1 MEQVIIRK
9 KKEAALARR
18 HSWVF
23 SGAVKEVPDGVE
35 DGDTVAVQ
43 GESGRYLGMGHFQ
56 RGSIMVRMI
65 SFDQQ
70 AADLQ
75 FWAQKI
81 QKAYDCRLALG
92 LANRADLNAYRL
104 VHAEGDGLPG
114 LIIDIYGSVAV
125 VQCHSIGMH
134 RSIAL
139 IAEALQAVL
148 GPRLSA
154 IYDKSAATLPQ
165 QYAGGV
171 ENGYCYGQGQPLEIL
186 EYGHRFWVDWESGQ
200 KTGFFLDQR
209 DNRQLLGTY
218 AGGKKVLNAYCYTG
232 GFSVYALQSGAQ
244 RVDSVDVSKTA
255 IALAERN
262 VALGGFETG
271 SHKAYAEDVMEFLKA
286 VPAHD
291 YDIAVVDPPA
301 FAKNIKKRH
310 NAVQGY
316 KRLNALAMQK
326 VKTGG
331 LLFTFSCSQVVDR
344 PLFNNT
350 IVAAAHEAG
359 RDARILHQLSQPAD
373 HPVGIFHPEGEYLK
387 GLVLYLG

>member
-18 HSWVF
+18 HPWVF
-23 SGAVKEVPDGVE
+23 SGAVREVPDGLK
-35 DGDTVAVQ
+35 DGDTVAVK

-65 SFDQQ
+65 SFDQRSASQ
-70 AADLQ
+70 E

-81 QKAYDCRLALG
+81 QNAYACRSALG
-92 LANRADLNAYRL
+92 LVDRPGLNAYRL

-114 LIIDIYGSVAV
+114 LIVDIYDSVAV

-134 RSIAL
+134 RAMSL
-139 IAEALQAVL
+139 IVEALQAVL

-154 IYDKSAATLPQ
+154 VYDKSAATLPQ
-165 QYAGGV
+165 QYAAGV
-171 ENGYCYGQGQPLEIL
+171 ENGYRYGQGQPLEIL
-186 EYGHRFWVDWESGQ
+186 EYGHRFWVDWENGQ

-209 DNRQLLGTY
+209 ENRQLLGTY
-218 AGGKKVLNAYCYTG
+218 AGGKKVLNAFCYTG
-232 GFSVYALQSGAQ
+232 GFSVYALQSGAR

-255 IALAERN
+255 VALTEQN

-271 SHKAYAEDVMEFLKA
+271 THQAYAEDVMEFLKA
-286 VPAHD
+286 APGD

-316 KRLNALAMQK
+316 KRLNALFMQK
-326 VKTGG
+326 VKAGG

-344 PLFNNT
+344 ALFNNT

-359 RDARILHQLSQPAD
+359 RDARVLHQLGQPAD